1 VEDPDTNFFVRESGF
16 PNEGLD
22 ALLVQ
27 GQGSNAIKH
36 PHKLVVA
43 CLRILLNFYLGTS
56 PECYPTQ

>member
-1 VEDPDTNFFVRESGF
+1 VEDSDTNFFVRESGF
-16 PNEGLD
+16 PNECLD